1 MNEKNNTFKFS
12 LYQEDVLLCEK
23 NFNADNFNPHT
34 RYSIDIRNI
43 LPKAITSLQK
53 ILSRRKYTYTIDIGN
68 DKSYDLY
75 QMYLDVYK
83 SYPNYMK
90 RDMKYNPKSI
100 QQEFDKKIIKGVECK
115 IGLYIN
121 NKPIVE
127 RTFYVNNFNPSAR
140 WSIELINTVI
150 YIADMINEQIR
161 HDDVKYMWDNYDLIN
176 IKGFTID
183 QIMKLSNNRR
193 QDVLKSIRR

>member
-53 ILSRRKYTYTIDIGN
+53 ILSRRKYTHNIDIGN

-75 QMYLDVYK
+75 QMYLNIYN

-121 NKPIVE
+121 GKPIVE
-127 RTFYVNNFNPSAR
+127 RTFYVDNFNPSSR

-150 YIADMINEQIR
+150 NITDTINEQIR
-161 HDDVKYMWDNYDLIN
+161 HDDVNYMWDNYDLIN

-183 QIMKLSNNRR
+183 QIMKLGHGRR
-193 QDVLKSIRR
+193 QEVLKSIRK